1 MLGSTLAEK
10 KKAGNRGFEK
20 RNWPVI
26 RILKMPWLCIHE
38 ARTRE
43 VDKLNDLIGCMASGS
58 MSRNNRGLLALQSGL
73 CDAKASD
80 QAFQN
85 IC

>member
-1 MLGSTLAEK
+1 MEGSK
-10 KKAGNRGFEK
+10 KEVARYPDSKEES
-20 RNWPVI
+20 
-26 RILKMPWLCIHE
+26 LCIHE
-38 ARTRE
+38 AWTRE